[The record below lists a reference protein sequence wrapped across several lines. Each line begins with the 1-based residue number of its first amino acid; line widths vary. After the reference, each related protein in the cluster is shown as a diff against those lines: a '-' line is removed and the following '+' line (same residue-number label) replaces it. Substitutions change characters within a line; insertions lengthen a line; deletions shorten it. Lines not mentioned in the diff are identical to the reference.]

1 MYSSFLRQS
10 ISGPPGRFEDE
21 DEDGVDLGISMLSGA
36 DSTKQGLEWATVA
49 SQRALMQS
57 DVPRMATVQACQ
69 NLGLYWFSQGQ
80 FERTHIH
87 TGAFLAHIL
96 A

>member
-10 ISGPPGRFEDE
+10 ISGPPGRFE